1 MLPGLG
7 PAHLAVV
14 ALVAL
19 LVLGP
24 DKLPELAQRGGRA
37 YRDLKRLREHLSL
50 DLDDLLGD
58 DDAAS
63 RQPCEPEPV
72 PTRPAPRP
80 PPTVGLRGAV
90 RPARHIAPSCRAI
103 ES

>member
-7 PAHLAVV
+7 PVHLAVV

-24 DKLPELAQRGGRA
+24 DKLPDLAQRGGRA

-58 DDAAS
+58 DDEAS
-63 RQPCEPEPV
+63 RQACEPEPV
-72 PTRPAPRP
+72 PTRPAPTP
-80 PPTVGLRGAV
+80 APTVRVRGAV
-90 RPARHIAPSCRAI
+90 RPARHVAPSRSAT